1 MQSTRIPTDPDDP
14 LTAAIAPPPDES
26 PAQREVR
33 LREEAEAKRINDEI
47 EERLKLDRAAWK
59 RHKSS
64 FKLLLLGQSE
74 SGKSTTLKNFQL
86 AFAPNAWQAE
96 RASWRAVIQLNL
108 VRSINHILDI
118 LAQEMSKAPTTTSPI
133 SSPYIRPTTAQAR
146 LDNPTPAS
154 STASGL
160 DRSSTPSP
168 TERSSSPPPLHFTN
182 AHALLKLRLVPLR
195 RVEADLKQLIGA
207 ATDELA
213 PDSSALP
220 EGVAEDA
227 NAAVLFDGTLSR
239 RRPAE
244 FYVRSNNS
252 WRETLLSAYQG
263 LHKDSTGEVRAAATF
278 DGQSKLEDATE
289 IIASCADDMQA
300 LWNDP
305 VVRDVLNRRKIR
317 MEQTPGFFLDD
328 IPRIAVRNYEPTDDD
343 VVRARLRTLGVQEHR
358 LVMERSGISP
368 LATNDVSREWMIYD
382 VGGSR
387 TSRAAWFPYFDDA
400 NAILFLAPISC
411 FDELLQEDRRVNRL
425 EDSFLLW
432 KAIVQSKLL
441 ANCIIVLFLNKYDLL
456 EKKLRSGVKVKKY
469 LPSFGDRENSAPVL
483 AQYLHQ
489 KFKDQHRELSPQARR
504 PFYGYVTTAIVSDR
518 PSPHRVVSDPPPLRA
533 YAEHQGHRVH
543 ARCRYVLPLRRFY
556 PCISADR
563 LLLVPLLL
571 PPALRHAVRD
581 GILRHNLKKA
591 DFV

>member
-1 MQSTRIPTDPDDP
+1 MQSSRLSTDPDDP
-14 LTAAIAPPPDES
+14 LTAAIAPPPNET
-26 PAQREVR
+26 PEERERR
-33 LREEAEAKRINDEI
+33 LRQEEEAKRISDEI
-47 EERLKLDRAAWK
+47 DERLKLDRAAWK
-59 RHKSS
+59 RHKST

-86 AFAPNAWQAE
+86 AFAPKAWKAE

-118 LAQEMSKAPTTTSPI
+118 LSQEMSKTPSPTSPL
-133 SSPYIRPTTAQAR
+133 SSPFLRPATTQGR
-146 LDNPTPAS
+146 LDNQSATSTNASTIITAAS
-154 STASGL
+154 STASDL
-160 DRSSTPSP
+160 DHSSSPSP
-168 TERSSSPPPLHFTN
+168 TERSSSPTPVQFTN
-182 AHALLKLRLVPLR
+182 MHALLKLRLVPLR
-195 RVEADLKQLIGA
+195 RVEADLKHLIGA

-213 PDSSALP
+213 PDSSVSPDQA
-220 EGVAEDA
+220 VEDA
-227 NAAVLFDGTLSR
+227 NAAVLFDGTVSR

-252 WRETLLSAYQG
+252 WRDALRSAYQG
-263 LHKDSTGEVRAAATF
+263 LHGEGDTRAVATL

-289 IIASCADDMQA
+289 IIASCAEDMQS

-305 VVRDVLNRRKIR
+305 VVRDVLRRRKIR
-317 MEQTPGFFLDD
+317 MELMPGFFLDD
-328 IPRIAVRNYEPTDDD
+328 IARIAVRNYEPTDDD

-358 LVMERSGISP
+358 LVMERSGVSS

-432 KAIVQSKLL
+432 KAIIQSKLL
-441 ANCIIVLFLNKYDLL
+441 AKCIIVLFLNKYDLL
-456 EKKLRSGVKVKKY
+456 EKKLRSGVQVKKY

-489 KFKDQHRELSPQARR
+489 KFKDQHREHSPQPRR
-504 PFYGYVTTAIVSDR
+504 PFYGYVTT
-518 PSPHRVVSDPPPLRA
+518 
-533 YAEHQGHRVH
+533 
-543 ARCRYVLPLRRFY
+543 
-556 PCISADR
+556 CINTKATTST
-563 LLLVPLLL
+563 LN
-571 PPALRHAVRD
+571 AVRD
-581 GILRHNLKKA
+581 GILRHNLQRA

>member
-1 MQSTRIPTDPDDP
+1 MHSARYPADSDDP
-14 LTAAIAPPPDES
+14 LAAVLAPPPNES
-26 PAQREVR
+26 PAERAERIRQ
-33 LREEAEAKRINDEI
+33 EEEAKRINDEI

-59 RHKSS
+59 RHKST

-86 AFAPNAWQAE
+86 AFAPKAWQAE

-118 LAQEMSKAPTTTSPI
+118 LSQEMTVTPTTTSPI
-133 SSPYIRPTTAQAR
+133 SSPFHRPATAQSRFDPSTTTTTA
-146 LDNPTPAS
+146 AS
-154 STASGL
+154 SPTLDSDSSG
-160 DRSSTPSP
+160 PS
-168 TERSSSPPPLHFTN
+168 TERSSSPPPFQFTN
-182 AHALLKLRLVPLR
+182 THALLKLRLAPLR

-213 PDSSALP
+213 PDSSVSSDQVT
-220 EGVAEDA
+220 VADA
-227 NAAVLFDGTLSR
+227 NAAVLYDGAR
-239 RRPAE
+239 RRPSE
-244 FYVRSNNS
+244 FYVRSNTS
-252 WRETLLSAYQG
+252 WREALRSAYQG
-263 LHKDSTGEVRAAATF
+263 LHGESNGELHPTATL

-289 IIASCADDMQA
+289 IIASCAEDMQA
-300 LWNDP
+300 LWTDP
-305 VVRDVLNRRKIR
+305 VVQQVLKRRKVR
-317 MEQTPGFFLDD
+317 MEQSPGFFLDD
-328 IPRIAVRNYEPTDDD
+328 IPRIAVRNYEPSDDD

-358 LVMERSGISP
+358 LVMERNGVPS

-456 EKKLRSGVKVKKY
+456 EKKLRSGIQVKKY

-489 KFKDQHRELSPQARR
+489 KFKDQHREHSPQPRR
-504 PFYGYVTTAIVSDR
+504 PFYGYVTTAINTKATTST
-518 PSPHRVVSDPPPLRA
+518 LA
-533 YAEHQGHRVH
+533 
-543 ARCRYVLPLRRFY
+543 
-556 PCISADR
+556 
-563 LLLVPLLL
+563 
-571 PPALRHAVRD
+571 AVRD
-581 GILRHNLKKA
+581 GILRHNLQKA